1 MTTITRTETDSHV
14 NDKCCEKDANSAMS
28 PIPPKQK
35 RGRKPKIKSIEE
47 STIEKNPKKRGRK
60 PKGGKIIQTFE
71 NTSIHEI
78 PEIRNVI
85 LHLKCSVDEMLNKYK
100 TGQQYSNIGSNDIQA
115 TNISTNWSFSSSL
128 NNNISD
134 NMNNVNSIN
143 NNSNNNNTLNTSSTV
158 SHTTAYF
165 ETRSEEALHNRL
177 KILQV
182 NLQTNNLMNTSTS
195 ACFWCTCPFNNPPI
209 YIPKFKQETS
219 YHVYGNFCGPE
230 CAAAYLM
237 NEHIDS
243 TIKFERYSLLNH
255 IYGDIY
261 SYCGNIKPA
270 PSPYYMLDKY
280 CGNLTIYQY
289 RELLRKDKLLLVI
302 NHPLTRVLPELH
314 CDNDTN
320 YNSTKIK
327 SSTNEINSAHVSSN
341 STNGFNGIFKGIP
354 S

>member
-1 MTTITRTETDSHV
+1 MTTITTTEIDLHPHV
-14 NDKCCEKDANSAMS
+14 NNKCCEKDANSEMS

-35 RGRKPKIKSIEE
+35 RGRKPKVKSIEE
-47 STIEKNPKKRGRK
+47 STIEKAPKKRGRK

-134 NMNNVNSIN
+134 NINNVNSIN
-143 NNSNNNNTLNTSSTV
+143 NNSNNTLNTSSNV

-182 NLQTNNLMNTSTS
+182 
-195 ACFWCTCPFNNPPI
+195 
-209 YIPKFKQETS
+209 
-219 YHVYGNFCGPE
+219 
-230 CAAAYLM
+230 
-237 NEHIDS
+237 
-243 TIKFERYSLLNH
+243 
-255 IYGDIY
+255 
-261 SYCGNIKPA
+261 
-270 PSPYYMLDKY
+270 
-280 CGNLTIYQY
+280 
-289 RELLRKDKLLLVI
+289 KL
-302 NHPLTRVLPELH
+302 
-314 CDNDTN
+314 C
-320 YNSTKIK
+320 K
-327 SSTNEINSAHVSSN
+327 
-341 STNGFNGIFKGIP
+341 
-354 S
+354 